1 MVYFERSE
9 RPERPERP
17 DRKFDRERGGEEKI
31 IRKKRC
37 RFCVDHVEKIDYKD
51 SIRLRKN
58 LTERGK
64 IIPRRITGN
73 CAHHQRQV
81 AEAVKRARYIALI
94 PSVIDQ

>member
-1 MVYFERSE
+1 MRFERSD
-9 RPERPERP
+9 RP
-17 DRKFDRERGGEEKI
+17 DRPDRADRPEKKFDRSEEKI

-37 RFCVDHVEKIDYKD
+37 RFCVDHVDSLDYKD

-73 CAHHQRQV
+73 CSHHQRQV